1 MSKLIAE
8 QRHAQHNLPVVWT
21 SDIKDPVKKKKFEQ
35 AVRNSAH
42 DVVLRKLKD
51 IIGQR
56 IDRTG
61 DIPLKLEEY
70 DNPAWA
76 YKQAHLNGYAAGL
89 QFVYDLINI
98 EKE

>member
-1 MSKLIAE
+1 MNK
-8 QRHAQHNLPVVWT
+8 AQTSNLPIVWT
-21 SDIKDPVKKKKFEQ
+21 SDIKEPAKKSKMEM
-35 AVRNSAH
+35 AVRNAAH
-42 DVVLRKLKD
+42 DIVLIRLKE

-89 QFVYDLINI
+89 KFVYDLIDL

>member
-1 MSKLIAE
+1 MS
-8 QRHAQHNLPVVWT
+8 NLATIWT
-21 SDIKDPVKKKKFEQ
+21 SDIKDTAKKKKMEM
-35 AVRNSAH
+35 AVRNAAH
-42 DVVLRKLKD
+42 DVVLSKLKE

-61 DIPLKLEEY
+61 DLPLKLEEY

-89 QFVYDLINI
+89 KFVYDLIDI